1 MGYCYFGRCE
11 CSLLM
16 ENGSCVNDT
25 IDKCIHPAAVEDYK
39 SAYEYIEYEPPKP
52 NPDLVAVTRCK
63 DCKHNPKLEW
73 FGCPMASLSEKQR
86 PETAWCWKGER
97 KDGNDHG

>member
-1 MGYCYFGRCE
+1 MRDDRLISLNAAIDAFKKALTVGESKGNYVTICSAIGYEGAKHILE
-11 CSLLM
+11 SLPT
-16 ENGSCVNDT
+16 VD
-25 IDKCIHPAAVEDYK
+25 AVK
-39 SAYEYIEYEPPKP
+39 
-52 NPDLVAVTRCK
+52 VVRCK

-97 KDGNDHG
+97 KDDDNG